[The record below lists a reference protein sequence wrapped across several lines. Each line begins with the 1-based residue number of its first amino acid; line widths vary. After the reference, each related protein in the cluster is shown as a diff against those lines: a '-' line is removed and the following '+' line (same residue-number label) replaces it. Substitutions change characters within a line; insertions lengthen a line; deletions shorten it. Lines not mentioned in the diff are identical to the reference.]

1 MGDSLERPSGREMA
15 IGAIGQAFATFLG
28 LAVGGPDGA
37 ILGSALG
44 PYGIR
49 LIQLSAAE
57 WGRKS
62 QILAETALDV
72 SGIENP
78 EEFFDI
84 LSESPALSALAQRIL
99 WAASMSGN
107 DSKLRA
113 LGSLL
118 GGAVARRG
126 DRLDETE
133 MLSTVLADIEKAHVV
148 TLEILADEPP
158 DAGDQRQKAQ
168 EAGHADFEPAWLV
181 SQVQAELPMTPEL
194 ALPCLRALVRHGLAD
209 TVGTYGGGTRYRI
222 TDFGR
227 DLLRVMAQSAE

>member
-1 MGDSLERPSGREMA
+1 MLRRQRTRSADTGARTVTLGQAAYVGDSLERPTGGEMA
-15 IGAIGQAFATFLG
+15 IAAIGQAFATFLG
-28 LAVGGPDGA
+28 LAVGGPAGA
-37 ILGSALG
+37 VLGSALG

-62 QILAETALDV
+62 EILAETALDA
-72 SGIENP
+72 SGVESP

-84 LSESPALSALAQRIL
+84 LSQNPALSALMQRIL

-113 LGSLL
+113 FGSLL

-133 MLSTVLADIEKAHVV
+133 MLSAVLADIEKPHVI
-148 TLEILADEPP
+148 TLEILASDPP
-158 DAGDQRQKAQ
+158 DAEDQSQ
-168 EAGHADFEPAWLV
+168 EAGRPATRSS
-181 SQVQAELPMTPEL
+181 SQRGMS
-194 ALPCLRALVRHGLAD
+194 VRSKSNC
-209 TVGTYGGGTRYRI
+209 R
-222 TDFGR
+222 
-227 DLLRVMAQSAE
+227 